1 MTSDQVQTGQRL
13 GNISRPARAR
23 QRLSPDERIPQI
35 LRAAAQEFSRRGFQQ
50 TRVEDIAA
58 AAGLSKGG
66 FYAHFSGKEAVF
78 DALLRR
84 YLSGATLDLQA
95 QFKVLPPMP
104 QIIDRLSESL
114 TAGLAQEDAM
124 IVFRILLADGWRVPD
139 VVQSWLLQYFENVQ
153 NQLCTLLQRC
163 VSEGLCRQSLVVQ
176 KPWLLLS
183 PVVHAMVARLVD
195 PANRE
200 FAHEQIRQDLANL
213 LSEILL
219 FDQDLLHWQSRAETC
234 Q

>member
-1 MTSDQVQTGQRL
+1 MASERDVST
-13 GNISRPARAR
+13 PARSR
-23 QRLSPDERIPQI
+23 QRLPPDERIAQI
-35 LRAAAQEFSRRGFQQ
+35 LQAAAREFSRGGFQQ

-66 FYAHFSGKEAVF
+66 FYTHFSGKDAVF
-78 DALLRR
+78 DALLRQH
-84 YLSGATLDLQA
+84 LSGATLDLQS

-104 QIIDRLSESL
+104 QVIDRLSALL
-114 TAGLAQEDAM
+114 TEGLAQDNTM
-124 IVFRILLADGWRVPD
+124 TVFRILLADGWRVPD

-219 FDQDLLHWQSRAETC
+219 FDQDLLRWQSRAETC

>member
-1 MTSDQVQTGQRL
+1 MAPDQALAQNPSKPT
-13 GNISRPARAR
+13 RAR
-23 QRLSPDERIPQI
+23 QRMRPDERIPQI
-35 LRAAAQEFSRRGFQQ
+35 LQAAAQEFYRRGFQR

-66 FYAHFSGKEAVF
+66 FYAHFSGKDAVF
-78 DALLRR
+78 DALLRQ
-84 YLSGATLDLQA
+84 YLSGATMDLQE
-95 QFKVLPPMP
+95 QFKVLPSMP
-104 QIIDRLSESL
+104 QVIDRLSEMF
-114 TAGLAQEDAM
+114 TQGLAQENTM

-163 VSEGLCRQSLVVQ
+163 VNAGLCRPSLVVQ

-183 PVVHAMVARLVD
+183 PVVHAMVARLID

-200 FAHEQIRQDLANL
+200 FEHEQVRQDLAQL
-213 LSEILL
+213 LGEMLL
-219 FDQDLLHWQSRAETC
+219 LDDDLAGWVKKRP
-234 Q
+234 